1 MPHCCLVAWLVNLY
15 RGYLC
20 ICAGGE
26 QQLSGVER
34 HAEAA
39 AAQCLREW
47 RRLPRIV
54 SHAHLPLLRA
64 AQQLME
70 LSEAA
75 QIHTVRLFLP
85 LPALVPLMRVSYDNF
100 LSGPPPQSAD
110 LSSRHEGHS
119 KNVAQ

>member
-1 MPHCCLVAWLVNLY
+1 MKQNKDIITLSAWLVNLY

-20 ICAGGE
+20 ICAGVE

-47 RRLPRIV
+47 RRLPRVV

-75 QIHTVRLFLP
+75 QIHTVSMSVGAMRIYCNRYWQYFFRH
-85 LPALVPLMRVSYDNF
+85 LVSNIRIFPGKIFAS
-100 LSGPPPQSAD
+100 
-110 LSSRHEGHS
+110 
-119 KNVAQ
+119 VAY

>member
-1 MPHCCLVAWLVNLY
+1 MSNVVYVTAWLVNLY

-47 RRLPRIV
+47 RRLPRLV

-75 QIHTVRLFLP
+75 QIHTVSTSHTHTHTHVYTHTHIIH
-85 LPALVPLMRVSYDNF
+85 AHIYM
-100 LSGPPPQSAD
+100 
-110 LSSRHEGHS
+110 
-119 KNVAQ
+119 

>member
-1 MPHCCLVAWLVNLY
+1 MCERALRTSRYNVWCRLAAWVVNLY

-20 ICAGGE
+20 ICAGGAE
-26 QQLSGVER
+26 QLGGVER

-47 RRLPRIV
+47 RRLPRLV

-75 QIHTVRLFLP
+75 QIHTVSETRATTPLFFSP
-85 LPALVPLMRVSYDNF
+85 
-100 LSGPPPQSAD
+100 
-110 LSSRHEGHS
+110 
-119 KNVAQ
+119 

>member
-1 MPHCCLVAWLVNLY
+1 M
-15 RGYLC
+15 
-20 ICAGGE
+20 
-26 QQLSGVER
+26 ER

-47 RRLPRIV
+47 RRLPRVV

-75 QIHTVRLFLP
+75 QIHTVSPFVASSLEGADIRDTFCIWWQP
-85 LPALVPLMRVSYDNF
+85 I
-100 LSGPPPQSAD
+100 LSHND
-110 LSSRHEGHS
+110 TSSSITCIGGHKYYWQVFNS
-119 KNVAQ
+119 